1 MYTINTQTPTLP
13 RTHSHLPKQT
23 LTLPTCTVSLTTI
36 AHSHTT
42 HTENMHTLPENKQG
56 GHEPSITRSVS
67 ISINPVQAYSADG
80 KAAPPPHIP
89 ALYCTVRKALLAAV
103 SLSLDSLK
111 WSPLPPP
118 PPTRKITSSSQP
130 LLQWRPDTEQ
140 ELSAWVPAHHS
151 PQRVNQPRPSWAS
164 TVCQGDDRF
173 TRGQPHHEPGLCC
186 MSKTCFKSTNRD
198 WHV

>member
-103 SLSLDSLK
+103 SLTLDSLK

-118 PPTRKITSSSQP
+118 YSKNHFLLSTVAAMTSRHGAGAVGLSACPSFPTACKSAEAELGFYRVPRWRQIYKRATSSWTWPVPYVQD
-130 LLQWRPDTEQ
+130 LL
-140 ELSAWVPAHHS
+140 
-151 PQRVNQPRPSWAS
+151 
-164 TVCQGDDRF
+164 
-173 TRGQPHHEPGLCC
+173 
-186 MSKTCFKSTNRD
+186 
-198 WHV
+198 

>member
-1 MYTINTQTPTLP
+1 MYMINTQTPTLP

-118 PPTRKITSSSQP
+118 LLEKSLPPLNRCCNDVQTRSRSC
-130 LLQWRPDTEQ
+130 RPEC
-140 ELSAWVPAHHS
+140 LPIIPHS
-151 PQRVNQPRPSWAS
+151 V
-164 TVCQGDDRF
+164 
-173 TRGQPHHEPGLCC
+173 
-186 MSKTCFKSTNRD
+186 
-198 WHV
+198 